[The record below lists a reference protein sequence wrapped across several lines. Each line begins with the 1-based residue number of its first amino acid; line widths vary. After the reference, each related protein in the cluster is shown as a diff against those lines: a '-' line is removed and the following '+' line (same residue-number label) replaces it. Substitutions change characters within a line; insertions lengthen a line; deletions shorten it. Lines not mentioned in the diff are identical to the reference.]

1 MKLACDQY
9 YIDSERNPTGGIVG
23 RTPNNERRYVNMA
36 VTGIGTY
43 ASYTNRYGN
52 TQNAGNKTGR
62 TYKNAHEY
70 KNYLTQK
77 YDCLRSRDYSVNI
90 NSSLL
95 SEAMGDEKT
104 KQWLEYNLSLIP
116 KTIEQSRAYVAA
128 RGAKILSYSIT
139 INGYDS
145 MSSVMCTQDEVDPG
159 TEKARKELE
168 ERLEKRKA
176 EKKETEERLEKQRA
190 EKQEQEERQYN
201 LKIDGKDPFIL
212 RRDEA
217 YIGVMIDDLV
227 TKGTKE
233 PYRLLT
239 SRAEYR
245 LILRHD
251 NADMRLTPIGRE
263 VGLVDDER
271 WRIFEIKKNQFDS
284 ELTRLSKEKLK
295 PIKETN
301 EKIQALGFKPLTD
314 AMTAKEFMRRPEI
327 DYATATQFVGP
338 AAEDLDAKIVE
349 LLETEIKYEGYINK
363 ALDQVAKMKRM
374 EEKRIPKNIDWDAI
388 DSIATEARQK
398 FKKINPETIGQASRI
413 SGVNPADIS
422 ILMVYLE
429 GNNKARRTVD

>member
-1 MKLACDQY
+1 
-9 YIDSERNPTGGIVG
+9 
-23 RTPNNERRYVNMA
+23 MA

-43 ASYTNRYGN
+43 ASYTNSYGN

-77 YDCLRSRDYSVNI
+77 YECLRSRDYSVNI

-95 SEAMGDEKT
+95 SKAMGDEKT

-245 LILRHD
+245 LLLRHD
-251 NADMRLTPIGRE
+251 NADQRLLE
-263 VGLVDDER
+263 KAYHLGLVSKERYDAFVLKMEQIERAKEELAQVHIKPGSSVDEYL
-271 WRIFEIKKNQFDS
+271 QYLGFDPLAHGCS
-284 ELTRLSKEKLK
+284 ELDLLKRPKVTIHGLSSITNVDYPPVIAQQVEIQVKYQGYIEKAKRDAKHL
-295 PIKETN
+295 EQM
-301 EKIQALGFKPLTD
+301 EKVALC
-314 AMTAKEFMRRPEI
+314 
-327 DYATATQFVGP
+327 
-338 AAEDLDAKIVE
+338 EDLDY
-349 LLETEIKYEGYINK
+349 LHMDNLS
-363 ALDQVAKMKRM
+363 L
-374 EEKRIPKNIDWDAI
+374 
-388 DSIATEARQK
+388 EARQK
-398 FKKINPETIGQASRI
+398 LDQIRPATLGQASRI
-413 SGVNPADIS
+413 SGINPSDIA
-422 ILMVYLE
+422 LLAM
-429 GNNKARRTVD
+429 KMKK

>member
-1 MKLACDQY
+1 M
-9 YIDSERNPTGGIVG
+9 VG

-43 ASYTNRYGN
+43 ASYTNSYGN

-168 ERLEKRKA
+168 ERLEKRK
-176 EKKETEERLEKQRA
+176 
-190 EKQEQEERQYN
+190 
-201 LKIDGKDPFIL
+201 
-212 RRDEA
+212 
-217 YIGVMIDDLV
+217 
-227 TKGTKE
+227 
-233 PYRLLT
+233 
-239 SRAEYR
+239 
-245 LILRHD
+245 
-251 NADMRLTPIGRE
+251 
-263 VGLVDDER
+263 
-271 WRIFEIKKNQFDS
+271 
-284 ELTRLSKEKLK
+284 
-295 PIKETN
+295 
-301 EKIQALGFKPLTD
+301 
-314 AMTAKEFMRRPEI
+314 
-327 DYATATQFVGP
+327 
-338 AAEDLDAKIVE
+338 
-349 LLETEIKYEGYINK
+349 
-363 ALDQVAKMKRM
+363 
-374 EEKRIPKNIDWDAI
+374 EEKRAEEKKTEDKMEKERSSKDLVS
-388 DSIATEARQK
+388 DSDNELRIYSFDQK
-398 FKKINPETIGQASRI
+398 I
-413 SGVNPADIS
+413 
-422 ILMVYLE
+422 
-429 GNNKARRTVD
+429 

>member
-1 MKLACDQY
+1 MMVYLLSRKVLVKVYLKLACDQY

-43 ASYTNRYGN
+43 ASYTNSYGN

-168 ERLEKRKA
+168 ERLEKRK
-176 EKKETEERLEKQRA
+176 
-190 EKQEQEERQYN
+190 
-201 LKIDGKDPFIL
+201 
-212 RRDEA
+212 
-217 YIGVMIDDLV
+217 
-227 TKGTKE
+227 
-233 PYRLLT
+233 
-239 SRAEYR
+239 
-245 LILRHD
+245 
-251 NADMRLTPIGRE
+251 
-263 VGLVDDER
+263 
-271 WRIFEIKKNQFDS
+271 
-284 ELTRLSKEKLK
+284 
-295 PIKETN
+295 
-301 EKIQALGFKPLTD
+301 
-314 AMTAKEFMRRPEI
+314 
-327 DYATATQFVGP
+327 
-338 AAEDLDAKIVE
+338 
-349 LLETEIKYEGYINK
+349 
-363 ALDQVAKMKRM
+363 
-374 EEKRIPKNIDWDAI
+374 EEKRAEEKKTEDKMEKERSSKDLVS
-388 DSIATEARQK
+388 DSDNELRIYSFDQK
-398 FKKINPETIGQASRI
+398 I
-413 SGVNPADIS
+413 
-422 ILMVYLE
+422 
-429 GNNKARRTVD
+429 

>member
-1 MKLACDQY
+1 MMVYLLSRKVLVKVYLKLACDQY

-43 ASYTNRYGN
+43 ASYTNSYGN

-159 TEKARKELE
+159 TEKERKELE
-168 ERLEKRKA
+168 ERLEKRK
-176 EKKETEERLEKQRA
+176 
-190 EKQEQEERQYN
+190 
-201 LKIDGKDPFIL
+201 
-212 RRDEA
+212 
-217 YIGVMIDDLV
+217 
-227 TKGTKE
+227 
-233 PYRLLT
+233 
-239 SRAEYR
+239 
-245 LILRHD
+245 
-251 NADMRLTPIGRE
+251 
-263 VGLVDDER
+263 
-271 WRIFEIKKNQFDS
+271 
-284 ELTRLSKEKLK
+284 
-295 PIKETN
+295 
-301 EKIQALGFKPLTD
+301 
-314 AMTAKEFMRRPEI
+314 
-327 DYATATQFVGP
+327 
-338 AAEDLDAKIVE
+338 
-349 LLETEIKYEGYINK
+349 
-363 ALDQVAKMKRM
+363 
-374 EEKRIPKNIDWDAI
+374 EEKRAEEKKTEDKMEKERSSKDLVS
-388 DSIATEARQK
+388 DSDNELRIYSFDQK
-398 FKKINPETIGQASRI
+398 I
-413 SGVNPADIS
+413 
-422 ILMVYLE
+422 
-429 GNNKARRTVD
+429 